1 MERRFSTFI
10 ASTLL
15 LGLGVFIGLTIHR
28 LWFPPAGM
36 VIPAAQAAAT
46 RQSSSTV
53 APPAAKSVSPVVQVV
68 DDVSPAVVT
77 VGAVKRRV
85 VAQPWYDNF
94 FFPSIRYQERFDRV
108 PYMGSGFLID
118 SEGLVLTN
126 FHVIEDATSLFVTFP
141 NGEEFPAQ
149 LVDRDRFIDVAL
161 LRIDADGRTLPA
173 PLQLGEADNL
183 RIGEQVVAFGNPFGN
198 LIEDNRPTITVGYIS
213 ALHRSFKPDVRNQRV
228 YQNMIQT
235 DAAINPGNSG
245 GPLVDMAGQV
255 VGMNTFIFSTSGA
268 SAGIGFAIPAE
279 RLRAF
284 VQEIRS
290 HGRLRPLLLD
300 FAYQTIASQ
309 RLRGIQVQG
318 IIPGGP
324 AEKAGL
330 QVGDVVIEADGRPVM
345 DRESFYVLFASKQ
358 VGDRVPLRIWRQGE
372 LVAIEYEVKEAKR

>member
-1 MERRFSTFI
+1 
-10 ASTLL
+10 
-15 LGLGVFIGLTIHR
+15 
-28 LWFPPAGM
+28 
-36 VIPAAQAAAT
+36 
-46 RQSSSTV
+46 
-53 APPAAKSVSPVVQVV
+53 
-68 DDVSPAVVT
+68 
-77 VGAVKRRV
+77 
-85 VAQPWYDNF
+85 
-94 FFPSIRYQERFDRV
+94 
-108 PYMGSGFLID
+108 MGSGFLID

-161 LRIDADGRTLPA
+161 LRIDADGRPLPA